1 MNSIIKTEDVFAE
14 DTLNIFTDASIRKI
28 KGGETLGCAG
38 MLAVLGN
45 GTKSYERFQIIRN
58 TTNNNSEI
66 KAIRLGVEEAI
77 RQKNYFKTIRL
88 FSDSQISIFGIRD
101 RIFKWQNRGGSLCG
115 YEGTPIK
122 NQDIMLEI
130 VHMIVD
136 NNLKIEFYHQAGH
149 VKVTDKDEL
158 LDAIHV
164 FSSSNNIRS
173 MVSYEF
179 MNTISQYNNYV
190 DNASRNHLYT
200 IDESLLANNQDLY
213 IDPVYFMYN
222 GQFDKDRYK
231 KCLTTRMY

>member
-1 MNSIIKTEDVFAE
+1 MNNILKPEDVFTDDA
-14 DTLNIFTDASIRKI
+14 LNIFTDASIRKI

-38 MLAVLGN
+38 MLAVIGN
-45 GTKSYERFQIIRN
+45 GERSYDRFQIIRN

-77 RQKNYFKTIRL
+77 RNKNGFRTIRL

-101 RIFKWQNRGGSLCG
+101 RIFKWQVKQGSLRG

-122 NQDIMLEI
+122 NQEIMLEI

-149 VKVTDKDEL
+149 VKVTDKNEL

-164 FSSSNNIRS
+164 FNSSNNIRKTI
-173 MVSYEF
+173 SYEF
-179 MNTISQYNNYV
+179 MNIISQYNNYV
-190 DNASRNHLYT
+190 DNSSRNHLYT
-200 IDESLLANNQDLY
+200 IDESQLINNQDLY
-213 IDPVYFMYN
+213 INPIYFKYN
-222 GQFDKDRYK
+222 GEFNKDKYK
-231 KCLTTRMY
+231 QCIGGK